1 MALTIYKNYI
11 NPISKLYQSK
21 HEEDKFKL
29 AENPLLCIED
39 ETFELLTE
47 AHVCSWKPTNIINQG
62 TTIEYLEKDRKVLTP
77 FHRDG
82 VNELF
87 SRLSDRSNI
96 RTPKTHR
103 RSPRGQMRSPTSNQ
117 ETILDI
123 KDIQDETTVVF
134 TSEIAM
140 KR

>member
-1 MALTIYKNYI
+1 M
-11 NPISKLYQSK
+11 
-21 HEEDKFKL
+21 
-29 AENPLLCIED
+29 LCIED
-39 ETFELLTE
+39 ETIELLTE

-62 TTIEYLEKDRKVLTP
+62 TTIEYLEKERKVLNP

-103 RSPRGQMRSPTSNQ
+103 RSPRGQMRSPTSNR

-123 KDIQDETTVVF
+123 EEIQDETTVVF
-134 TSEIAM
+134 TSEIAT